1 MDRAEHES
9 YGALGSCIKLNIQ
22 GRYGPVMN
30 PFMKSG
36 AEAATGTVV
45 LRAVAN
51 GCSSGECPTVYVT
64 DRDTAVVQGYL
75 LRPEAAGVSVPD
87 GESLVE
93 IPLDLLGTAV
103 RNLPRS

>member
-1 MDRAEHES
+1 
-9 YGALGSCIKLNIQ
+9 
-22 GRYGPVMN
+22 MN

-64 DRDTAVVQGYL
+64 DRDTVVVQGSL
-75 LRPEAAGVSVPD
+75 LPPEAAGISVPD
-87 GESLVE
+87 GEVLAE
-93 IPLDLLGTAV
+93 IPLDLLGAAV
-103 RNLPRS
+103 RNLS